1 MTKSVIAAA
10 ILSSTLGGCS
20 TTQPQPSAGAFAA
33 SDGAQQGDDSSGS
46 IVDLD
51 KRAREMGYHV
61 ESRNGEK
68 AYCRNSAPT
77 ASHISRQDCLNSA
90 GMIQSVRNAEKSQ
103 DELSRRQEQG
113 YSGGARPLN

>member
-1 MTKSVIAAA
+1 MRKRVLAAA
-10 ILSSTLGGCS
+10 ILGSVVGACS
-20 TTQPQPSAGAFAA
+20 ATAPRPPAGSAGDPA
-33 SDGAQQGDDSSGS
+33 DSMA
-46 IVDLD
+46 DLD

-90 GMIQSVRNAEKSQ
+90 GLTQWVINEEKSQ

-113 YSGGARPLN
+113 YAGGTRPLN

>member
-1 MTKSVIAAA
+1 MTKRVLATAVLGT
-10 ILSSTLGGCS
+10 ILGACS
-20 TTQPQPSAGAFAA
+20 TTGPHSPAGEFAA
-33 SDGAQQGDDSSGS
+33 SGGAQSAGDAAGPLA
-46 IVDLD
+46 DLD
-51 KRAREMGYHV
+51 KRAREMGYRV

-90 GMIQSVRNAEKSQ
+90 GLLQLVRNAEKSQ

-113 YSGGARPLN
+113 YAGGPRIIN